1 MKKDDNKHQKNIKVV
16 FSENEQSLRTK
27 KAEADSYL
35 LLLLVGSSQNNLFK
49 LCSWVMKQSLLFI
62 SFILTDPL
70 VSQND
75 LSFFFCLFVCFCFF
89 ANRELEGFFYSFNNF
104 LIVLVFFVHRNKVF
118 FLTVIFFCNSKNMLI
133 YFINHTTQDLSRSL
147 YNPSK
152 LF

>member
-49 LCSWVMKQSLLFI
+49 FCSWVMKQSLLFI

-75 LSFFFCLFVCFCFF
+75 LSFFFCLFAFVFLQTESL
-89 ANRELEGFFYSFNNF
+89 RVSFIL
-104 LIVLVFFVHRNKVF
+104 LI
-118 FLTVIFFCNSKNMLI
+118 I
-133 YFINHTTQDLSRSL
+133 SL
-147 YNPSK
+147 
-152 LF
+152 LC